1 MSNFYIQNKEE
12 FIGKVYDS
20 SNEKQLQ
27 LKMLENTL
35 KSLKRIKQQIE
46 FDSKSKGYKL
56 LGLVQIGF

>member
-35 KSLKRIKQQIE
+35 KSLKHIKQQVE

-56 LGLVQIGF
+56 LGLV